1 MGDNMYTILFIDT
14 KKSGSSREAIKA
26 ADRLGYLTVLLTENR
41 KFIVQRKEFSDVS
54 QIIYLEKMTED
65 HIRTEYKRLQHQ
77 GRIIKAIIS
86 FVEPNVSIAAQL
98 MNELCNSDI
107 SVEAF
112 KKMEDKI
119 LTRSTLQKNATT
131 PKYDV
136 FHPKEEL
143 EHFINKGHSY
153 PKIIKSPVSGGS
165 KDVYLVQN
173 KFEMEKK
180 IEKISKLY
188 PNQNILIEEYLDGPQ
203 YIVEVLVHK
212 GNLNIVAIVKQDITK
227 KKIFIVTGYEIQ
239 LHLEENLYNSLVES
253 VESIIK
259 DLGVVN
265 AACHLEI
272 RHVHGNWKL
281 IEINPRI
288 SGGAMNR
295 MIEEAAYGFNL
306 VEETIKTYLD
316 NEPDL
321 ERKHETY
328 IYTHYLI
335 INSYGKLLKVTG
347 KNIATNLPGVRE
359 VYIKPRKGAS
369 MMPPISMGQRYAYV
383 IASGDT
389 QENAKKNAVNAASHI
404 KFYLE
409 PLG

>member
-1 MGDNMYTILFIDT
+1 MGDDMYTIIFIGT

-26 ADRLGYLTVLLTENR
+26 ADRLGYLTVLLTEKRNY
-41 KFIVQRKEFSDVS
+41 IEQRKEFSDVS
-54 QIIYLEKMTED
+54 QMIYLEKMTED
-65 HIRTEYKRLQHQ
+65 HIRTEYKKLQHQ

-86 FVEPNVSIAAQL
+86 FVEPYVSLAAQL

-119 LTRSTLQKNATT
+119 LTRNTLQKNATT

-136 FHPKEEL
+136 FLPKEEL
-143 EHFINKGHSY
+143 EYFINKDHSY
-153 PKIIKSPVSGGS
+153 PQIVKSPFSGGS

-173 KFEMEKK
+173 KFEMKKK
-180 IEKISKLY
+180 IEKISKIY
-188 PNQNILIEEYLDGPQ
+188 PDQNILIEEYLDGPQ

-212 GNLNIVAIVKQDITK
+212 GNLNIIAIVKQDITK
-227 KKIFIVTGYEIQ
+227 KLKFIVTGYEIQ
-239 LHLEENLYNSLVES
+239 LNPEESLYSSLFDA

-295 MIEEAAYGFNL
+295 MIEEAYGINL
-306 VEETIKTYLD
+306 VEETIKSYLD

-335 INSYGKLLKVTG
+335 INSSGKLLKVTG

-369 MMPPISMGQRYAYV
+369 MIPPISMGQRYAYV

-389 QENAKKNAVNAASHI
+389 PEEAKKNAVNAASHI

-409 PLG
+409 PL

>member
-1 MGDNMYTILFIDT
+1 MGDDMYTILFIGT

-26 ADRLGYLTVLLTENR
+26 ADRLGYLTVLLTEKRNYME
-41 KFIVQRKEFSDVS
+41 QRKEFSDVS
-54 QIIYLEKMTED
+54 QMIYLEEMTED
-65 HIRTEYKRLQHQ
+65 HIRTEYKKLQHQ

-86 FVEPNVSIAAQL
+86 FVDPYVSLAAQL
-98 MNELCNSDI
+98 MNELCNSNI

-136 FHPKEEL
+136 FLPKDEL
-143 EHFINKGHSY
+143 EYFINKGHSY
-153 PKIIKSPVSGGS
+153 PQIVKSPFSGGS
-165 KDVYLVQN
+165 KDVYLVQD
-173 KFEMEKK
+173 KFEMKKK
-180 IEKISKLY
+180 IEKISKIY

-212 GNLNIVAIVKQDITK
+212 GKLNIIAIVKQDITK
-227 KKIFIVTGYEIQ
+227 KVKFIVTGYEIQ
-239 LHLEENLYNSLVES
+239 PNPEESLYRSLFDA

-295 MIEEAAYGFNL
+295 MIEEAYGINL
-306 VEETIKTYLD
+306 VEETIKSYLD

-335 INSYGKLLKVTG
+335 INSSGKLLKVTG

-389 QENAKKNAVNAASHI
+389 PEEAKKNAVNATSHI

-409 PLG
+409 PL

>member
-1 MGDNMYTILFIDT
+1 MYTILFIGT

-26 ADRLGYLTVLLTENR
+26 ADRLGYLTVLLTEKRNY
-41 KFIVQRKEFSDVS
+41 VMQRKEFSDVS
-54 QIIYLEKMTED
+54 QMIYLEELTEE

-86 FVEPNVSIAAQL
+86 FVDPYVSLAAQL

-119 LTRSTLQKNATT
+119 LTRNTLQKNATT

-136 FHPKEEL
+136 FLPNDEL
-143 EHFINKGHSY
+143 GNFINKGHSY
-153 PKIIKSPVSGGS
+153 PLIVKSPVSGGS

-173 KFEMEKK
+173 KFEMKKK
-180 IEKISKLY
+180 IEKIAKLF
-188 PNQNILIEEYLDGPQ
+188 PNQDILIEEYLDGPQ

-212 GNLNIVAIVKQDITK
+212 GNLNIIAIVKQDITK
-227 KKIFIVTGYEIQ
+227 IKKFIVTGYEIQ
-239 LHLEENLYNSLVES
+239 PNLEESLYRSLFDA

-295 MIEEAAYGFNL
+295 MIEEAYGINL
-306 VEETIKTYLD
+306 VEETIKSYLD

-335 INSYGKLLKVTG
+335 INSSGKLLKVTG

-369 MMPPISMGQRYAYV
+369 MIPPVSMGQRYAYV

-389 QENAKKNAVNAASHI
+389 KEEARENAVNATSRI
-404 KFYLE
+404 KFFLE
-409 PLG
+409 PL

>member
-1 MGDNMYTILFIDT
+1 MYTILFIGT

-26 ADRLGYLTVLLTENR
+26 ADRLGYLTVLLTEKRNY
-41 KFIVQRKEFSDVS
+41 VMQRKEFSDVS
-54 QIIYLEKMTED
+54 QMIYLEELTEE

-86 FVEPNVSIAAQL
+86 FVDPYVSLAAQL

-119 LTRSTLQKNATT
+119 LTRNTLQKNATT

-136 FHPKEEL
+136 FLPNDEL
-143 EHFINKGHSY
+143 GNFINKGHSY
-153 PKIIKSPVSGGS
+153 PLIVKSPVSGGS

-173 KFEMEKK
+173 KFEMKKK
-180 IEKISKLY
+180 IEKIAKLF
-188 PNQNILIEEYLDGPQ
+188 PNQDILIEEYLDGPQ

-212 GNLNIVAIVKQDITK
+212 GNLNIIAIVKQDITK
-227 KKIFIVTGYEIQ
+227 IKKFIVTGYEIQ
-239 LHLEENLYNSLVES
+239 PNLEESLYRSLFDA

-295 MIEEAAYGFNL
+295 MIEEAYGINL
-306 VEETIKTYLD
+306 VEETIKSYLD

-321 ERKHETY
+321 KRKHETY

-335 INSYGKLLKVTG
+335 INSSGKLLKVTG

-369 MMPPISMGQRYAYV
+369 MIPPVSMGQRYAYV

-389 QENAKKNAVNAASHI
+389 KEEARENAVNATSRI
-404 KFYLE
+404 KFFLE
-409 PLG
+409 PL

>member
-1 MGDNMYTILFIDT
+1 MYTILFIGT

-26 ADRLGYLTVLLTENR
+26 ADRLGYLTVLLTEKRNY
-41 KFIVQRKEFSDVS
+41 VMQRKEFSDVS
-54 QIIYLEKMTED
+54 QMIYLEELTED

-86 FVEPNVSIAAQL
+86 FVDPYVSLAAQL

-119 LTRSTLQKNATT
+119 LTRNTLQKNATT

-136 FHPKEEL
+136 FLPNDEL
-143 EHFINKGHSY
+143 GNFINKGHSY
-153 PKIIKSPVSGGS
+153 PLIVKSPVSGGS

-173 KFEMEKK
+173 KNEMEKK
-180 IEKISKLY
+180 IKKISKLF
-188 PNQNILIEEYLDGPQ
+188 PNQDILIEEYLDGPQ

-212 GNLNIVAIVKQDITK
+212 GKLNIVAIVKQDITK
-227 KKIFIVTGYEIQ
+227 IIKFIVTGYEIQ
-239 LHLEENLYNSLVES
+239 PNLEESLYRSLFDA

-272 RHVHGNWKL
+272 RHVQGNWKL

-295 MIEEAAYGFNL
+295 MIEEAYGINL
-306 VEETIKTYLD
+306 AEETIKSYLD
-316 NEPDL
+316 IEPDL

-335 INSYGKLLKVTG
+335 INSSGKLLKVTG

-369 MMPPISMGQRYAYV
+369 MIPPVSMGQRYAYV
-383 IASGDT
+383 IASGVT
-389 QENAKKNAVNAASHI
+389 QEEARENAVNATSRI

-409 PLG
+409 PL

>member
-1 MGDNMYTILFIDT
+1 MGDDMYTILFIGT

-26 ADRLGYLTVLLTENR
+26 ADRLGYLTVLLTEKINY
-41 KFIVQRKEFSDVS
+41 IEQRKEFSDVS
-54 QIIYLEKMTED
+54 QMIYLEEMTEG
-65 HIRTEYKRLQHQ
+65 HIRKEYKKLQHQ

-86 FVEPNVSIAAQL
+86 FVDPYVSLAAQL

-119 LTRSTLQKNATT
+119 LTRNTLQKNATT

-136 FHPKEEL
+136 FLPKDEL
-143 EHFINKGHSY
+143 GNFVNKEHSY
-153 PKIIKSPVSGGS
+153 PQIVKSPFSGGS

-173 KFEMEKK
+173 KFEMKKK
-180 IEKISKLY
+180 IEKISKLF
-188 PNQNILIEEYLDGPQ
+188 PNQDILIEEYLDGPQ

-212 GNLNIVAIVKQDITK
+212 GKLNIVAIVKQDITK
-227 KKIFIVTGYEIQ
+227 KVKFIVTGYEI
-239 LHLEENLYNSLVES
+239 LINPEESLYSSLFDA

-295 MIEEAAYGFNL
+295 MIEEAYGINL
-306 VEETIKTYLD
+306 VEETIKSYLD

-321 ERKHETY
+321 ERKHETN

-335 INSYGKLLKVTG
+335 INSSGKLLKVTG
-347 KNIATNLPGVRE
+347 KNMATNLPGVRE
-359 VYIKPRKGAS
+359 VYIKPRKGAI

-389 QENAKKNAVNAASHI
+389 PEEAKENAVNATSHI

-409 PLG
+409 PL

>member
-1 MGDNMYTILFIDT
+1 MYTIVFIDT

-26 ADRLGYLTVLLTENR
+26 AVRLGYFTVLLTENSNYMM
-41 KFIVQRKEFSDVS
+41 QRKEFSDVS
-54 QIIYLEKMTED
+54 QMIYLEKMSED
-65 HIRTEYKRLQHQ
+65 NIRTEYKRLLHQ

-86 FVEPNVSIAAQL
+86 FVDPYVSLAAQL

-119 LTRSTLQKNATT
+119 LTRNTLQNNATT

-136 FHPKEEL
+136 FLPNDEL
-143 EHFINKGHSY
+143 GNFINKGHSY
-153 PKIIKSPVSGGS
+153 PQIVKSPVSGGS

-173 KFEMEKK
+173 KFEMKKK

-188 PNQNILIEEYLDGPQ
+188 PNQDILIEEYLDGPQ

-227 KKIFIVTGYEIQ
+227 IKKFIVTGYEIQ
-239 LHLEENLYNSLVES
+239 LNPEESLYRSLFDA

-295 MIEEAAYGFNL
+295 MIDEAFGINL
-306 VEETIKTYLD
+306 VEETIKAYLD
-316 NEPDL
+316 QEPNL
-321 ERKHETY
+321 ERKHENY
-328 IYTHYLI
+328 IYTHYLT
-335 INSYGKLLKVTG
+335 INSLGKLLKVTG
-347 KNIATNLPGVRE
+347 KNIATNLPGVIE
-359 VYIKPRKGAS
+359 VYIKPRKGAI
-369 MMPPISMGQRYAYV
+369 MIPPVSMGQRYAYV
-383 IASGDT
+383 IASGET
-389 QENAKKNAVNAASHI
+389 QEEAKKNAINATSHI

-409 PLG
+409 PL